1 MQLIIAEKRSV
12 AQAIAQALPGPT
24 AQGDGYLDS
33 GGKIISW
40 AQGHLV
46 ELDMPEQYKSRPWAN
61 GKWRIEDLPIDP
73 GDDWQWHVGTGKG
86 EGRQY
91 RILANLMRREDTEM
105 IINACDP
112 DREGEAIFRRIIR
125 QAGCTKPAK
134 RLWVA
139 SLDEE
144 AITEAFKHKR
154 DETDYDGLA
163 DAADARAKADW
174 LVGMNASR
182 AYTILYNRRMSVGRV
197 QTPTLALVTDRDRQI
212 RDHVAKPYWTVQV
225 DMGTYTLTSER
236 LDSRN
241 KAQSLLASAISEGFD
256 IEDVTRTRERTAP
269 PRLYDL
275 TGLQKD
281 MNKTTGMTAAA
292 TLEAMQALYEAKLV
306 TYPRTDSQYITHD
319 DLAGLRSLTATG
331 RLVEGFIDQRPE
343 TTEPELVVNDGKV
356 QGHTAILPTTRLD
369 AAALSHLDQNQK
381 QVAVRIVRRMW
392 EATGAPYLHDR
403 TKVKA
408 HVHTMEGITFTA
420 STDIPFEQGWH
431 AIDPGMHH
439 QGKDQGRQGIIPDNL
454 HAGTHADTP
463 WDPNNSLGKV
473 VEGRTSPPKRFT
485 EAGLLAAM
493 EHASRFVEEDRLKQA
508 LDDDETHSGGIGTP
522 ATRAAIIEKLVSSGY
537 ISRHGKTLES
547 TPEGRTLVEVVAKE
561 LTDVKTTADWEETF
575 TRIEHG
581 EQSEDEFMQRIRT
594 YVARIPNQARAHLY
608 TRHVNRPADSETYGT
623 CPRCGAPVTRRGKTW
638 TCSTNQRER
647 RDDGT
652 WVQTEGCG
660 WLMFTMI
667 AGKTLTDRQ
676 CRRLLDGRPVKVS
689 GLKSRKGSKF
699 SAILRIDKDRGVAM
713 SFK

>member
-1 MQLIIAEKRSV
+1 MQLIIAEKHSV
-12 AQAIAQALPGPT
+12 AQAIAQALHGPVT
-24 AQGDGYLDS
+24 RGDGYITV

-46 ELDMPEQYKSRPWAN
+46 ELDMPEQYKGRPWAT
-61 GKWRIEDLPIDP
+61 GAWRIEDLPIDP

-86 EGRQY
+86 EGQQY
-91 RILANLMRREDTEM
+91 RVLADLMRRKDTEL

-112 DREGEAIFRRIIR
+112 DREGEAIFRRIIH

-154 DETDYDGLA
+154 DESDYDGLA

-236 LDSRN
+236 LGSMD
-241 KAQSLLASAISEGFD
+241 KAQNLLASAVSEGFD

-281 MNKTTGMTAAA
+281 MNKTSGMTAAA

-319 DLAGLRSLTATG
+319 DLDGLRSLTATG

-343 TTEPELVVNDGKV
+343 TTEPEHVVNDGKV
-356 QGHTAILPTTRLD
+356 QGHTAILPTARLD
-369 AAALSHLDQNQK
+369 AAALGHLDQDQK

-392 EATGAPYLHDR
+392 EATGAPYVHDH

-408 HVHTMEGITFTA
+408 HARTREGIAFTA
-420 STDIPFEQGWH
+420 TTDTPVEQGWH

-439 QGKDQGRQGIIPDNL
+439 RNDDEARREIIPDNL
-454 HAGTHADTP
+454 TAGDHADTP
-463 WDPNNSLGKV
+463 WDPNNSVGKV
-473 VEGRTSPPKRFT
+473 AEGRTSPPKRFT
-485 EAGLLAAM
+485 EATLLAAM
-493 EHASRFVEEDRLKQA
+493 EHASRYVEEDHLKQA

-522 ATRAAIIEKLVSSGY
+522 ATRAAIIEKLIGSGY
-537 ISRHGKTLES
+537 ISRHGKALES
-547 TPEGRTLVEVVAKE
+547 TTEGRILADVVAKE

-581 EQSEDEFMQRIRT
+581 GQSEDEFMRRIRA
-594 YVARIPNQARAHLY
+594 YVARIPDQAGAHLDT
-608 TRHVNRPADSETYGT
+608 TRVKKTEAGETHGT

-638 TCSTNQRER
+638 TCSTNKRER

-652 WVQTEGCG
+652 WVQTKGCG
-660 WLMFTMI
+660 WRMFTLI
-667 AGKTLTDRQ
+667 AGKTLTDQQ
-676 CRRLLDGRPVKVS
+676 CRRLLDGKPVKVS
-689 GLKSRKGSKF
+689 GLKSRKGARF
-699 SAILRIDKDRGVAM
+699 NATLHIDKDRGVTM

>member
-1 MQLIIAEKRSV
+1 MELIIAEKPSV
-12 AQAIAQALPGPT
+12 GRAIAQALLGT
-24 AQGDGYLDS
+24 TTRGDGYLATE
-33 GGKIISW
+33 GRIISW

-46 ELDMPEQYKSRPWAN
+46 DLDMPEQYKGRPWAARE
-61 GKWRIEDLPIDP
+61 WRIEDLPIDP

-91 RILANLMRREDTEM
+91 RILANLMHRKDVGS

-125 QAGCTKPAK
+125 QIGCTKPVK

-144 AITEAFKHKR
+144 AIAQAFTRMR
-154 DETDYDGLA
+154 DDADYDGLA

-182 AYTILYNRRMSVGRV
+182 AYTILYHRRLSVGRV
-197 QTPTLALVTDRDRQI
+197 QTPTLAMVVDRDRQI
-212 RDHVAKPYWTVQV
+212 HDHVATPYWTVQV
-225 DMGTYTLTSER
+225 DMGTYTLTSEQ
-236 LDSRN
+236 LDSRD
-241 KAQSLLASAISEGFD
+241 KAQSLLAAAVAEGFD

-281 MNKTTGMTAAA
+281 MNKTSGMTAAA

-319 DLAGLRSLTATG
+319 DLDALRTLTASEG
-331 RLVEGFIDQRPE
+331 PVEGFIDQRPQ
-343 TTEPELVVNDGKV
+343 TTDPELVVNDGKV
-356 QGHTAILPTTRLD
+356 QGHTAILPTSRLN
-369 AAALSHLDQNQK
+369 AAALVHLDQDQR
-381 QVAVRIVRRMW
+381 QVAVRVVRRMW
-392 EATGAPYLHDR
+392 EATGAPYVHDR
-403 TKVKA
+403 TKIKA
-408 HVHTMEGITFTA
+408 HVRTMEGITFTA
-420 STDIPFEQGWH
+420 STDIPVEQGWH

-439 QGKDQGRQGIIPDNL
+439 RNEDQGRQEIIPDNL
-454 HAGTHADTP
+454 QAGAHADTP
-463 WDPNNSLGKV
+463 WDPSNSAGKV
-473 VEGRTSPPKRFT
+473 AEGRTSPPKRFT
-485 EAGLLAAM
+485 EATLLAAM
-493 EHASRFVEEDRLKQA
+493 EHASRFVEEDHLKQA

-522 ATRAAIIEKLVSSGY
+522 ATRAAIIEKLVGSGY

-547 TPEGRTLVEVVAKE
+547 TPEGRILVDVVAKE

-581 EQSEDEFMQRIRT
+581 EQGEDEFMQRIRAH
-594 YVARIPNQARAHLY
+594 VARIPDQARTHLD
-608 TRHVNRPADSETYGT
+608 TRHVNRPAESETYGT

-652 WVQTEGCG
+652 WVQTQGCG
-660 WLMFTMI
+660 WQMFTLI
-667 AGKTLTDRQ
+667 AGKTLTDQQ
-676 CRRLLDGRPVKVS
+676 CRHILDGQPVKVA
-689 GLKSRKGSKF
+689 GFKSRKGTKF
-699 SAILRIDKDRGVAM
+699 SATLHIDKDKGVAM

>member
-1 MQLIIAEKRSV
+1 MELIIAEKPSV
-12 AQAIAQALPGPT
+12 GRAIAQALPGT
-24 AQGDGYLDS
+24 TTRGDGYLATE
-33 GGKIISW
+33 GRIISW

-46 ELDMPEQYKSRPWAN
+46 DLDMPEQYKGRPWAARE
-61 GKWRIEDLPIDP
+61 WRIEDLPIDP

-91 RILANLMRREDTEM
+91 RILANLMHRKDVDS

-125 QAGCTKPAK
+125 QIGCTKPVK

-144 AITEAFKHKR
+144 AIAQAFTRMR
-154 DETDYDGLA
+154 DDADYDGLA

-182 AYTILYNRRMSVGRV
+182 AYTILYHRRLSVGRV
-197 QTPTLALVTDRDRQI
+197 QTPTLAMVVDSHRQI
-212 RDHVAKPYWTVQV
+212 HDHVATPYWTVQV
-225 DMGTYTLTSER
+225 DMGTYTLTSDH
-236 LDSRN
+236 LDSRD
-241 KAQSLLASAISEGFD
+241 KAQSLLAAAVAEGFD
-256 IEDVTRTRERTAP
+256 IEDARRTRERTAP

-281 MNKTTGMTAAA
+281 MNKTSGMTAAA

-319 DLAGLRSLTATG
+319 DLDALRTLTASEG
-331 RLVEGFIDQRPE
+331 PVEGFIDQRPQ
-343 TTEPELVVNDGKV
+343 TTDPELVVNDGKV
-356 QGHTAILPTTRLD
+356 QGHTAILPTSRLN
-369 AAALSHLDQNQK
+369 AAALVHLDQNQR
-381 QVAVRIVRRMW
+381 QVAVRVVRRMW
-392 EATGAPYLHDR
+392 EATGAPYVHDR
-403 TKVKA
+403 TKIKA
-408 HVHTMEGITFTA
+408 HVRTMEGITFTA
-420 STDIPFEQGWH
+420 STDIPVEQGWH

-439 QGKDQGRQGIIPDNL
+439 RNEDQGRQEIIPDNL
-454 HAGTHADTP
+454 QAGAHADTP
-463 WDPNNSLGKV
+463 WDPSNSVGKV
-473 VEGRTSPPKRFT
+473 AEGRTSPPKRFT
-485 EAGLLAAM
+485 EATLLAAM
-493 EHASRFVEEDRLKQA
+493 EHASRFVEEDHLKQA

-522 ATRAAIIEKLVSSGY
+522 ATRAAIIEKLVGSGY

-547 TPEGRTLVEVVAKE
+547 TPEGRILVDVVAKE

-581 EQSEDEFMQRIRT
+581 VQGEDEFMQRIRAH
-594 YVARIPNQARAHLY
+594 VARIPDQARTHLD
-608 TRHVNRPADSETYGT
+608 TRHVNRPAESETYGT

-647 RDDGT
+647 QDDGT
-652 WVQTEGCG
+652 WVQTQGCG
-660 WLMFTMI
+660 WQMFTLI
-667 AGKTLTDRQ
+667 AGKTLTDQQ
-676 CRRLLDGRPVKVS
+676 CRHIIDGQPVKVA
-689 GLKSRKGSKF
+689 GFKSRKGTKF
-699 SAILRIDKDRGVAM
+699 SATLHIDKDKGVAM

>member
-1 MQLIIAEKRSV
+1 MQLIIAEKHSV
-12 AQAIAQALPGPT
+12 AQAIAQALHGPVT
-24 AQGDGYLDS
+24 RGDGYITA

-46 ELDMPEQYKSRPWAN
+46 ELDMPEQYKGRPWAT
-61 GKWRIEDLPIDP
+61 GAWRIEDLPIDP

-86 EGRQY
+86 EGQQY
-91 RILANLMRREDTEM
+91 RVLADLMRRKDTEL

-112 DREGEAIFRRIIR
+112 DREGEAIFRRIIH

-144 AITEAFKHKR
+144 AITGAFTHMR
-154 DETDYDGLA
+154 DESDYDGLA

-197 QTPTLALVTDRDRQI
+197 QTPTLALVADRDRQI

-241 KAQSLLASAISEGFD
+241 KAQSLLTSAVSEGFD

-319 DLAGLRSLTATG
+319 DLDGLRSLTATG

-343 TTEPELVVNDGKV
+343 TTEPEHVVNDGKV
-356 QGHTAILPTTRLD
+356 QGHTAILPTARLD
-369 AAALSHLDQNQK
+369 AAALGHLDQDQK

-392 EATGAPYLHDR
+392 EATGAPYVHDH

-408 HVHTMEGITFTA
+408 HARTREGIAFTA
-420 STDIPFEQGWH
+420 TTDTPVEQGWH

-439 QGKDQGRQGIIPDNL
+439 RNDDEARREIIPDNL
-454 HAGTHADTP
+454 TAGDHADTP
-463 WDPNNSLGKV
+463 WDPNNSVGKV

-485 EAGLLAAM
+485 EATLLAAM
-493 EHASRFVEEDRLKQA
+493 EHASRYVEEDHLKQA

-522 ATRAAIIEKLVSSGY
+522 ATRAAIIEKLIGSGY

-547 TPEGRTLVEVVAKE
+547 TTVGRILADVVAKE
-561 LTDVKTTADWEETF
+561 LTDVTTTADWEETF

-581 EQSEDEFMQRIRT
+581 GQSEDEFMRRIRA
-594 YVARIPNQARAHLY
+594 YVARIPDQAGAHLDT
-608 TRHVNRPADSETYGT
+608 TRVKKTEAGETHGT

-638 TCSTNQRER
+638 TCSTNKRER

-652 WVQTEGCG
+652 WVQTKGCG
-660 WLMFTMI
+660 WRMFTLI
-667 AGKTLTDRQ
+667 AGKTLTDQQ
-676 CRRLLDGRPVKVS
+676 CRRLLDGKPVKVS
-689 GLKSRKGSKF
+689 GLKSRKGARF
-699 SAILRIDKDRGVAM
+699 SATLHIDKDRGVTM